1 MNQKTTLLS
10 TSALGLLAVVL
21 GASGAHALKPLLS
34 ELGTEHAFEL
44 ANRYQFYHTL
54 ALVGIGILMNFFPGK
69 LLRYASLCLLI
80 GTVLFSGSLYM
91 LSLYKLGMF
100 GPVTPVGGVFL
111 IVGWALM
118 FVGILK
124 K

>member
-10 TSALGLLAVVL
+10 ASALGLLAVVL

-54 ALVGIGILMNFFPGK
+54 ALVGIGILMNSFSSK

-111 IVGWALM
+111 IGGWALM

>member
-10 TSALGLLAVVL
+10 ASALGLLAVVL

-34 ELGTEHAFEL
+34 ELGTEHAFDL

-54 ALVGIGILMNFFPGK
+54 ALVGIGILMNSFPGK